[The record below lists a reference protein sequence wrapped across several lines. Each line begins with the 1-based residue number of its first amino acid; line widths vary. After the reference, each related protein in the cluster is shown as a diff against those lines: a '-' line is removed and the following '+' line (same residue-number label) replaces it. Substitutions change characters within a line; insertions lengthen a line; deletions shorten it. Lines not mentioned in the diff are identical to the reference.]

1 MLLQNDSFENTPNA
15 FYQAVKTL
23 QITKLLHMSNV
34 RKACGKPVGEVFQ
47 FLILLAFQ
55 GKNLFRFLNSN
66 HAPQAG
72 AQKNTF
78 YRFMSDPSYNWKK
91 FLLLLAAKVIM
102 GPLSRP
108 LRKFLSVSS
117 NKVSLR
123 SKTAE
128 VEIIW
133 DLIT

>member
-1 MLLQNDSFENTPNA
+1 MAKHFDKQFKLDAVQYYHDHKELGLQGCA
-15 FYQAVKTL
+15 
-23 QITKLLHMSNV
+23 
-34 RKACGKPVGEVFQ
+34 
-47 FLILLAFQ
+47 
-55 GKNLFRFLNSN
+55 KNLGISQQTLSRW
-66 HAPQAG
+66 
-72 AQKNTF
+72 QKELRDTGDITSRGSGN
-78 YRFMSDPSYNWKK
+78 Y
-91 FLLLLAAKVIM
+91 IM

>member
-1 MLLQNDSFENTPNA
+1 MNK
-15 FYQAVKTL
+15 VTL
-23 QITKLLHMSNV
+23 AG
-34 RKACGKPVGEVFQ
+34 R
-47 FLILLAFQ
+47 
-55 GKNLFRFLNSN
+55 LF
-66 HAPQAG
+66 
-72 AQKNTF
+72 
-78 YRFMSDPSYNWKK
+78 
-91 FLLLLAAKVIM
+91 IM

>member
-1 MLLQNDSFENTPNA
+1 MANKKIQTKSESALLKKVWDIA
-15 FYQAVKTL
+15 
-23 QITKLLHMSNV
+23 NV
-34 RKACGKPVGEVFQ
+34 LASAGVGFTDYVTQ
-47 FLILLAFQ
+47 L
-55 GKNLFRFLNSN
+55 
-66 HAPQAG
+66 
-72 AQKNTF
+72 T
-78 YRFMSDPSYNWKK
+78 Y
-91 FLLLLAAKVIM
+91 IM

>member
-1 MLLQNDSFENTPNA
+1 MRLAKNQNTKDGANLMLLQNDSFENTPNA

-66 HAPQAG
+66 HAAQAS
-72 AQKNTF
+72 A
-78 YRFMSDPSYNWKK
+78 
-91 FLLLLAAKVIM
+91 
-102 GPLSRP
+102 
-108 LRKFLSVSS
+108 
-117 NKVSLR
+117 
-123 SKTAE
+123 
-128 VEIIW
+128 
-133 DLIT
+133 

>member
-1 MLLQNDSFENTPNA
+1 MYIKAMVQVYADL
-15 FYQAVKTL
+15 
-23 QITKLLHMSNV
+23 V
-34 RKACGKPVGEVFQ
+34 RKGKRTLDEIPE
-47 FLILLAFQ
+47 
-55 GKNLFRFLNSN
+55 K
-66 HAPQAG
+66 
-72 AQKNTF
+72 
-78 YRFMSDPSYNWKK
+78 YRADVN
-91 FLLLLAAKVIM
+91 IM

>member
-1 MLLQNDSFENTPNA
+1 MSRLLHRSIKNQIRNLFIFSLLITMCIISVII
-15 FYQAVKTL
+15 FYYWKISIDGTMQYAQEETAQAVL
-23 QITKLLHMSNV
+23 QGIKNFVDVPLKLNENN
-34 RKACGKPVGEVFQ
+34 RY
-47 FLILLAFQ
+47 FLEKGLLDINNE
-55 GKNLFRFLNSN
+55 KN
-66 HAPQAG
+66 
-72 AQKNTF
+72 
-78 YRFMSDPSYNWKK
+78 
-91 FLLLLAAKVIM
+91 IM